1 MNIDTQSKITSVNTT
16 NTTSSKINKENEVK
30 FSDELNKVA
39 KQEEKKDIKEAN
51 ETEVLETTKETQKD
65 EKITNK
71 KNSQETQDKQKELIN
86 NDEVSNDINISET
99 QDKQKE
105 LINNDE
111 ISNDINISE
120 TQGIIKKEQQL
131 LHVTEEA
138 CVTNNKNAT
147 DPEIKTNKDIS
158 NNSPEDEPKI
168 KDAIGGLQ
176 ETFKEFDKLSQKNEK
191 NNILL
196 KDKTLSVDE
205 KKKEENELIDNNIN
219 IPEKPEQQLPQ
230 MNANMNFNSNGQPFS
245 AFVENTNND
254 ENSQLSATEADLAEE
269 SAILSTMSENMA
281 IAQKN
286 MLLNK
291 TNKQEVQPAQQE
303 KQVQPINALEQAVQ
317 VEEQADSAPKT
328 KTVTNE
334 QGIKKVDV
342 KTNVTTETIVKFDEV
357 AMNKND
363 VEFFANLVE
372 NGSVDMNSVQNAQK
386 SSQVSKT
393 LADMI
398 AKSMQDNQP
407 IRINFDNDISVI
419 IKVGKNGK
427 ISADFL
433 PSSQVAEAYLK
444 ENLPILKQRFDD
456 NNIDYEEL
464 NHRKQEQQDDR
475 NNRKK
480 GRKDEWFIHN
490 CDKYP
495 KSYRSMD
502 GRFGGQPYK
511 CLHSWV

>member
-86 NDEVSNDINISET
+86 NDEVSNDINTSET

-111 ISNDINISE
+111 IPNDINISE

-147 DPEIKTNKDIS
+147 EPEIKTNKDIS

-245 AFVENTNND
+245 AFVENTNNN

-291 TNKQEVQPAQQE
+291 TNKQDVQPAQQE
-303 KQVQPINALEQAVQ
+303 KQVLPINALEQAVQ

-480 GRKDEWFIHN
+480 GRKDE
-490 CDKYP
+490 
-495 KSYRSMD
+495 
-502 GRFGGQPYK
+502 
-511 CLHSWV
+511 

>member
-1 MNIDTQSKITSVNTT
+1 MNIDTQSKITSTNTT

-86 NDEVSNDINISET
+86 NDETSNDINISET
-99 QDKQKE
+99 QE
-105 LINNDE
+105 
-111 ISNDINISE
+111 
-120 TQGIIKKEQQL
+120 IIKKEQQL

-147 DPEIKTNKDIS
+147 DPEIKTDIS

-254 ENSQLSATEADLAEE
+254 ENSQLSATETDLAEE

-291 TNKQEVQPAQQE
+291 AKQNVSSAQQE

-480 GRKDEWFIHN
+480 GRKDE
-490 CDKYP
+490 
-495 KSYRSMD
+495 
-502 GRFGGQPYK
+502 
-511 CLHSWV
+511 